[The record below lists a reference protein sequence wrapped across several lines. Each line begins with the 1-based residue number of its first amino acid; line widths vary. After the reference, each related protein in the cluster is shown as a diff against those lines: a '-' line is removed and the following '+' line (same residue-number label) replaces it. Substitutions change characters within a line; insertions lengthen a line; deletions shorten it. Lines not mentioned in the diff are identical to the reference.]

1 MTLQE
6 SFGGF
11 TYLHAEARETFDR
24 SQNQVTPIRKGA
36 TK

>member
-11 TYLHAEARETFDR
+11 THLHAMARETFNR
-24 SQNQVTPIRKGA
+24 SQNHVILI
-36 TK
+36 

>member
-11 TYLHAEARETFDR
+11 THFHAMARETFDR
-24 SQNQVTPIRKGA
+24 FVNPVTPIWKGA